1 MKLNVYSK
9 KEFDS
14 IMSQYKDLPD
24 NIAVISICNTENDE
38 HFFKYDSSNILN
50 VEFDDVS
57 EEEQG
62 CISVC
67 TAEKIVNFIDDNIGK
82 DFYIHCSAGVSR
94 SQGIARYI
102 LDMYTEFDY
111 KTRKD
116 NPCITP
122 NITVTAMLKRIKYNK
137 YYN

>member
-1 MKLNVYSK
+1 M
-9 KEFDS
+9 
-14 IMSQYKDLPD
+14 ITPQT
-24 NIAVISICNTENDE
+24 NI
-38 HFFKYDSSNILN
+38 HLLN

-67 TAEKIVNFIDDNIGK
+67 IAEKIVNFIDDNIGK

-102 LDMYTEFDY
+102 LDMYPEFDY

-122 NITVTAMLKRIKYNK
+122 NITVTTMLKRIKYNK